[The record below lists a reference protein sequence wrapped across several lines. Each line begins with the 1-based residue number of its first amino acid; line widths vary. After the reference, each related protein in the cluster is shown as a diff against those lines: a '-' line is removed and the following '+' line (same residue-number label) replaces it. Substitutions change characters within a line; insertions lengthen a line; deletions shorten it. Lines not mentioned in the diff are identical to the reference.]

1 MIERNFNQISKK
13 TWYKWS
19 FYVNIVLLFIAAIS
33 ILLLIVDSFN
43 AGITYNRGALSPL
56 SQNWLLVARD
66 IAFLAISLSLIFFQ
80 FFGNLVKIMRRSL

>member
-1 MIERNFNQISKK
+1 MIESNIGQISKR

-19 FYVNIVLLFIAAIS
+19 FYVNIVLFFVVAIS

-43 AGITYNRGALSPL
+43 AGIAYNRDALSPL

-66 IAFLAISLSLIFFQ
+66 IAFLAISLTLIFFQ
-80 FFGNLVKIMRRSL
+80 FFGNIVKIMRRSL